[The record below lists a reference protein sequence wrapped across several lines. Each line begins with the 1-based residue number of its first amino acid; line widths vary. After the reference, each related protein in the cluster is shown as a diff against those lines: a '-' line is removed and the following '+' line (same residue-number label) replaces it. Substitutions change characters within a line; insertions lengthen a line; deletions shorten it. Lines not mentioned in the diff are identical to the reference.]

1 VILAGTHRSFADMPL
16 VRQALVLSGAR
27 ELAGRLD
34 PAIMAN
40 PNFSGGYGWYGI
52 LAFGL
57 HSIQQTTDRET
68 SLRSLARVADAG
80 NAILIFP
87 QGIHATREQ
96 ELAGDPAA
104 RFRPGVGHLA
114 RALEAAVVPFGLAGS
129 AALIP
134 PSPEGIQAPVI
145 AGIPV
150 KITRGPLAIA
160 FAAPLRPE
168 PTETPQAFAI
178 RLQQVCFELTC
189 QAEQAL
195 ERERRSR
202 LGTAGAG

>member
-1 VILAGTHRSFADMPL
+1 MPL
-16 VRQALVLSGAR
+16 VRQALVLCGGR
-27 ELAGRLD
+27 ELAGRLV
-34 PAIMAN
+34 PAIMTG

-57 HSIQQTTDRET
+57 HSIQQTTDREA

-87 QGIHATREQ
+87 QGTHATREQ
-96 ELAGDPAA
+96 ELTGDPAA
-104 RFRPGVGHLA
+104 QFRPGVGHLA
-114 RALEAAVVPFGLAGS
+114 RALDAAVVPFGLAGTG
-129 AALIP
+129 ALIP
-134 PSPEGIQAPVI
+134 PSADGIQAPVI

-160 FAAPLRPE
+160 FAAPMRPE
-168 PTETPQAFAI
+168 PTETPQAFAV
-178 RLQQVCFELTC
+178 RLQDVCFGLTR

-195 ERERRSR
+195 EAARQSRS
-202 LGTAGAG
+202 GAVVAG